1 MRKISLSILTA
12 LFCGLFFQA
21 FTQNDLV
28 VFSNDGEKFYV
39 YVNGV
44 KQNSAPE
51 TNVRVTNIKQPWVKL
66 KVVFE
71 DNKKIPDLTTNV
83 DFVWGAEEKQRWEF
97 VYQIVNKSGK
107 YKLKPYSAAEINRPN
122 EGEQTVVNY
131 LSETPPPTVNVST
144 TPNTPLQTQTIT
156 TTTIV
161 STNNSNNNAT
171 NPQNTGI
178 NVQLNVSP
186 TSAGIQ
192 IHDGTTTQSN
202 STNTGYTTSVVSTT
216 VISTTGNSNQSIP
229 TTTINPTPRP
239 ISSIKCNVNDKEFE
253 SIKKSISS
261 KSFEDSKLTL
271 AKQISDSKCLSSSQ
285 VRDIMKLFSFEQT
298 KLEFAKYAYKKV
310 IDKDNYYLVNDA
322 FQFENSIEELNE
334 YIGK

>member
-1 MRKISLSILTA
+1 MRRSALSILSIFF
-12 LFCGLFFQA
+12 FCLYFQVFA
-21 FTQNDLV
+21 QNDLV
-28 VFSNDGEKFYV
+28 VFSNNGEKFYV

-44 KQNSAPE
+44 KQNSIPE

-71 DNKKIPDLTTNV
+71 DNKKIPDLSTNV
-83 DFVWGAEEKQRWEF
+83 QFIWEAEEKKGWEF
-97 VYQIVNKSGK
+97 VYQIVNKAGK
-107 YKLKPYSAAEINRPN
+107 YKLKPYSAAEINRTN
-122 EGEQTVVNY
+122 ESDQTIVNY
-131 LSETPPPTVNVST
+131 LSEEPSAPINVST
-144 TPNTPLQTQTIT
+144 TPNTPMQTQTIT

-161 STNNSNNNAT
+161 TTNNSNNNST

-192 IHDGTTTQSN
+192 IHDGTITQPN

-216 VISTTGNSNQSIP
+216 IISTTSNSPQSTT
-229 TTTINPTPRP
+229 TTTINPTPP
-239 ISSIKCNVNDKEFE
+239 TSSIKCNVSDKEFE
-253 SIKKSISS
+253 TIKKSISS

-271 AKQISDSKCLSSSQ
+271 AKQISGSKCLSSSQ

-322 FQFENSIEELNE
+322 FQFESSIDELNE